1 MLSRAGGEIQ
11 LSGFLPSSQSVS
23 RAKCS
28 QFTCM
33 QINRPDVLEIKAS
46 EDNDPVHIDIIF
58 FHKFDSATHAMRVVM
73 FNFNNI

>member
-1 MLSRAGGEIQ
+1 
-11 LSGFLPSSQSVS
+11 
-23 RAKCS
+23 
-28 QFTCM
+28 M

-46 EDNDPVHIDIIF
+46 EDNDPVRIDINS